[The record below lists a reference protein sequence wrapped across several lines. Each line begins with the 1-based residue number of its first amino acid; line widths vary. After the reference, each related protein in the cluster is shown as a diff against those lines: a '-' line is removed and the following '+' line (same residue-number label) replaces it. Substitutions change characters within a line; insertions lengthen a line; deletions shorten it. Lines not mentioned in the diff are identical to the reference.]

1 MLPLQ
6 GMQVQPLVGEL
17 KSHVLQGVANKR
29 RKNRETMETVTGF
42 IFLGPKSLRTVTAAM
57 KLKDACSSQEK
68 L

>member
-6 GMQVQPLVGEL
+6 GMQVQSLVGEL

-29 RKNRETMETVTGF
+29 RKNGERMETVTGF
-42 IFLGPKSLRTVTAAM
+42 IFLGPKSLRTVTAAT
-57 KLKDACSSQEK
+57 KLKDGCSLEEK